1 MCSSD
6 LETRRNI
13 TGYTLENGKTVN
25 VISEGRL
32 VNIAAGDY
40 RKIKKEDPNA
50 DPFEKAKK
58 TYSLTINRLDVSS
71 EDLGLGN
78 VKKIDL
84 GEGLTWCSPKWSPGY
99 TQSAAVVGHT
109 TDVAKITYHVKPGT
123 KLYNERVD
131 DQHLV
136 HSSGKDEEGNDLCK

>member
-1 MCSSD
+1 MLFRSYSSD
-6 LETRRNI
+6 GGNTWKEVQGIAETEDIEIPATNSAEVLFRCVSDA
-13 TGYTLENGKTVN
+13 Y
-25 VISEGRL
+25 
-32 VNIAAGDY
+32 Y

-109 TDVAKITYHVKPGT
+109 TDVAKIT
-123 KLYNERVD
+123 
-131 DQHLV
+131 
-136 HSSGKDEEGNDLCK
+136 

>member
-1 MCSSD
+1 MQGIAETEDIEIPATNSAEVLFRCVSD
-6 LETRRNI
+6 A
-13 TGYTLENGKTVN
+13 Y
-25 VISEGRL
+25 
-32 VNIAAGDY
+32 Y

-71 EDLGLGN
+71 QDLGLGN

-109 TDVAKITYHVKPGT
+109 TDVAKITTRSEERRVGKECRSRWSPYH
-123 KLYNERVD
+123 
-131 DQHLV
+131 
-136 HSSGKDEEGNDLCK
+136 